1 MKILF
6 FPFHAANKPVNV
18 VILILVSVGRGGC
31 APALRIT
38 VKKMSP
44 AKKQVITIKVG
55 SNVITNSQGFP
66 DEQVITSISSQIS
79 ALRQQGHQ
87 VILVSSG
94 AVAAGRSLY
103 QFPKKADTV
112 VQRQVLSSLG
122 QVKLISLY
130 KEAFEKQRMLCSQV
144 LVTKEDFKSRTH
156 YLNMQNCLSALLSN
170 QIVPILNENDVVS
183 VTELMF
189 TDNDELA
196 GLVSAMMN
204 THILIILTNVDGVYD
219 GDPSLPGT
227 NIIHQYDSK
236 SINLSEIATG
246 KKSGF
251 GRGGIL
257 TKCQTA
263 EKIAGIGIPVHIANG
278 RTENIVPRILG
289 NEEIGTRF
297 PARKSASSLKKYM
310 AHAYEEAK
318 GKVVINE
325 GAKQVLLSDKAHSL
339 LPVGV
344 TQVIGKFKKG
354 DLIKIIDEKE
364 REIGLGLARYGY
376 KKAKEVT
383 GLKNQKPVIHYDYLY
398 LH

>member
-1 MKILF
+1 MSTTKR
-6 FPFHAANKPVNV
+6 
-18 VILILVSVGRGGC
+18 SV
-31 APALRIT
+31 IT
-38 VKKMSP
+38 V
-44 AKKQVITIKVG
+44 KVG

-66 DEQVITSISSQIS
+66 DEQVIASISRQIK
-79 ALRQQGHQ
+79 ALRESGHH

-122 QVKLISLY
+122 QVKLISMY
-130 KEAFEKQRMLCSQV
+130 KDAFEKEGMLCSQV
-144 LVTKEDFKSRTH
+144 LVTKEDFKSRNH

-204 THILIILTNVDGVYD
+204 TNLLIILTNVDGVYD
-219 GDPSLPGT
+219 GDPSIPGT
-227 NIIHQYDSK
+227 KVIHHYDPK
-236 SINLSEIATG
+236 LIRLEEIATG

-278 RTENIVPRILG
+278 RTEDIVLKVMKH
-289 NEEIGTRF
+289 EEVGTRF
-297 PARKSASSLKKYM
+297 PAQKLASSFKKYM

-318 GKVVINE
+318 GKVVIND
-325 GAKQVLLSDKAHSL
+325 GAKKVLLSDKAHSL
-339 LPVGV
+339 LPVGI

-354 DLIKIIDEKE
+354 DLIKIMDEQDQ
-364 REIGLGLARYGY
+364 EIGLGLARYSY
-376 KKAKEVT
+376 KKAKEVV
-383 GLKNQKPVIHYDYLY
+383 GLKNQKPVIHYDHLY